1 MVRRAVALFVAVMA
15 VVGTGFVAS
24 AQTPGGVAVLA
35 VCNTEPETTAIINTT
50 AAPITLVSLGSIK
63 DPQVF
68 EPIAINQELAP
79 GASVVFYLGPTS
91 PSPALSTLRI
101 YDNTAPDEGAV
112 VVTSIGTVTALCG
125 SGAGSLAGLGS
136 NVGTPP
142 TVVPSPAA
150 GPSISPITPPS
161 TGSGGLR

>member
-1 MVRRAVALFVAVMA
+1 MRRAVALFLAFLAVGSSA
-15 VVGTGFVAS
+15 FVGL
-24 AQTPGGVAVLA
+24 AQTPGSVAVLA

-50 AAPITLVSLGSIK
+50 DAPITLVSLSSIK

-125 SGAGSLAGLGS
+125 SGASSLVGQGS

-142 TVVPSPAA
+142 TAVPSPAVV
-150 GPSISPITPPS
+150 PSTSPITPPS
-161 TGSGGLR
+161 TGGAGLR

>member
-1 MVRRAVALFVAVMA
+1 MSRILALC
-15 VVGTGFVAS
+15 VVGAVIGVYTVSAS

-50 AAPITLVSLGSIK
+50 ASPITLLSLSSIK

-68 EPIAINQELAP
+68 EPIALNQELAP

-101 YDNTAPDEGAV
+101 YDNTATDEGAV

-125 SGAGSLAGLGS
+125 SGAGSLTGLGS

-142 TVVPSPAA
+142 TAVPSPTAV
-150 GPSISPITPPS
+150 GGLSPITPPS
-161 TGSGGLR
+161 TGSAGLR